1 MLRLGE
7 QIGRRALWI
16 DRIVGDD
23 DGLRGS
29 VEPVDVHLAVHLALG
44 NRNEHV
50 ARTAYLVDPWDAA
63 SAECHGGDGLGS
75 ADLEEAVDAFSAAIS
90 FYPNDTIALFYRGG
104 CYIRLD
110 EDHKA
115 IDDFSSVIDLD
126 PANQLAYLNRAI
138 VYVELEEYSLAWDD
152 VWKAIEL
159 GPDYSVSYHLRG
171 NIYLL
176 HGEWDEAVWDYE
188 VVLSLDPEFV
198 EARLN
203 RMAAYR
209 AAERWWIFNKTGKYV
224 GDFTPEDTG
233 LATVRVEGG
242 SNPSFEEMDTI
253 IRPLG
258 DRRVNCPEGVIF
270 LDVDPEGLVDA
281 VTSAGFILSTERD
294 WTPRPDSLVQ

>member
-1 MLRLGE
+1 MT
-7 QIGRRALWI
+7 
-16 DRIVGDD
+16 DPMTNTCTSGDQMGWNGFLD
-23 DGLRGS
+23 
-29 VEPVDVHLAVHLALG
+29 LG
-44 NRNEHV
+44 NS
-50 ARTAYLVDPWDAA
+50 L
-63 SAECHGGDGLGS
+63 AEKG
-75 ADLEEAVDAFSAAIS
+75 DLEEAVDAFSAAIS

-115 IDDFSSVIDLD
+115 IDDFSSVIDLN

-138 VYVELEEYSLAWDD
+138 AYVDLEEYSLAWDD

-188 VVLSLDPEFV
+188 VALSLDPEFV

-209 AAERWWIFNKTGKYV
+209 AAERWWIFNKNGKYV